1 MIPKYLIVILNEW
14 TDPKEC
20 GDPQVFDDPKEI
32 AIGSMDFNDPKIY
45 GESPSVIPPSS
56 MVIVLCVIWYGD
68 LWQNKKVSDLDY
80 WQITDFSLI
89 QGYLTTSSYKKN
101 SFWPTVPVGDIYLSI
116 FLSRAWQLKTSFFR
130 SARASCTTSGGPV
143 RTKWKSGHIW
153 VSFCRAG
160 KIAV

>member
-45 GESPSVIPPSS
+45 GESLSVIPPSS

-68 LWQNKKVSDLDY
+68 L
-80 WQITDFSLI
+80 
-89 QGYLTTSSYKKN
+89 
-101 SFWPTVPVGDIYLSI
+101 
-116 FLSRAWQLKTSFFR
+116 
-130 SARASCTTSGGPV
+130 
-143 RTKWKSGHIW
+143 
-153 VSFCRAG
+153 
-160 KIAV
+160 